1 MTDKTRWL
9 GLGPWHE
16 DNESELID
24 WTAQPQYKGLVKGD
38 YYHAELR
45 YSGRWGDPGHKG
57 ELDVVFDDDGKIAFA
72 EFNETTMGNYYV
84 RHFQNVS
91 KRRTEFQFFQDFHDK
106 RRSVAYGRV
115 LANGFKYVEDQILEK
130 QDLDADYDL
139 LTGASFSMKNMI
151 GLKNDCVRSAEGLQ
165 PQEAAVLR
173 LHRGLRLRYHRLAPG
188 GGGGRQDRQVLLR

>member
-24 WTAQPQYKGLVKGD
+24 WTAQPQYKGLVEGD

-72 EFNETTMGNYYV
+72 EFNETTMG
-84 RHFQNVS
+84 RMS
-91 KRRTEFQFFQDFHDK
+91 ASAARSSSSSRTSMTSAAAWPMGGCWPTASNMW
-106 RRSVAYGRV
+106 RTRSWKSRTWT
-115 LANGFKYVEDQILEK
+115 
-130 QDLDADYDL
+130 
-139 LTGASFSMKNMI
+139 LTMT
-151 GLKNDCVRSAEGLQ
+151 
-165 PQEAAVLR
+165 
-173 LHRGLRLRYHRLAPG
+173 Y
-188 GGGGRQDRQVLLR
+188 

>member
-57 ELDVVFDDDGKIAFA
+57 ELDVVFDDDGKIAFNPA
-72 EFNETTMGNYYV
+72 
-84 RHFQNVS
+84 
-91 KRRTEFQFFQDFHDK
+91 
-106 RRSVAYGRV
+106 
-115 LANGFKYVEDQILEK
+115 VELSYLDSYQ
-130 QDLDADYDL
+130 QRAVLDAMALNDCTPSHAQSIRLKKLAQEGL
-139 LTGASFSMKNMI
+139 LTGVQKHWAEA
-151 GLKNDCVRSAEGLQ
+151 VWRRSALPLSSGVNSMTHLL
-165 PQEAAVLR
+165 PLNGGVSCRSGAVYSSGRSAA
-173 LHRGLRLRYHRLAPG
+173 
-188 GGGGRQDRQVLLR
+188 

>member
-1 MTDKTRWL
+1 MIDKTRWL

-115 LANGFKYVEDQILEK
+115 LVHF
-130 QDLDADYDL
+130 
-139 LTGASFSMKNMI
+139 
-151 GLKNDCVRSAEGLQ
+151 
-165 PQEAAVLR
+165 
-173 LHRGLRLRYHRLAPG
+173 
-188 GGGGRQDRQVLLR
+188 

>member
-72 EFNETTMGNYYV
+72 EFNETTMGNTS
-84 RHFQNVS
+84 RMS
-91 KRRTEFQFFQDFHDK
+91 ASAARSSSSSRTSMTSAAAWPMGGCWPTASNMW
-106 RRSVAYGRV
+106 RTRSWKSRTWT
-115 LANGFKYVEDQILEK
+115 
-130 QDLDADYDL
+130 
-139 LTGASFSMKNMI
+139 LTMT
-151 GLKNDCVRSAEGLQ
+151 
-165 PQEAAVLR
+165 
-173 LHRGLRLRYHRLAPG
+173 Y
-188 GGGGRQDRQVLLR
+188 

>member
-1 MTDKTRWL
+1 MIDKTRWL

-115 LANGFKYVEDQILEK
+115 LVTVSPMCIMSSFLQAFVRNFPISLHIK
-130 QDLDADYDL
+130 QLS
-139 LTGASFSMKNMI
+139 GKNSHHI
-151 GLKNDCVRSAEGLQ
+151 AEGIFKALGRTLRK
-165 PQEAAVLR
+165 AVEI
-173 LHRGLRLRYHRLAPG
+173 
-188 GGGGRQDRQVLLR
+188 DRVFADEIPSTKGVL

>member
-151 GLKNDCVRSAEGLQ
+151 GLKNDVSAQ
-165 PQEAAVLR
+165 RKDSNHKKQ
-173 LHRGLRLRYHRLAPG
+173 RY
-188 GGGGRQDRQVLLR
+188 

>member
-91 KRRTEFQFFQDFHDK
+91 KRRTEFQFFQDFHDLFHIHK
-106 RRSVAYGRV
+106 HFTHRKFLPSFYYTILYG
-115 LANGFKYVEDQILEK
+115 LNYTILFCM
-130 QDLDADYDL
+130 
-139 LTGASFSMKNMI
+139 G
-151 GLKNDCVRSAEGLQ
+151 
-165 PQEAAVLR
+165 
-173 LHRGLRLRYHRLAPG
+173 
-188 GGGGRQDRQVLLR
+188 QVLSIHLPILFCMDFLVSTIWICYTQPIKKKTGDINIWQ